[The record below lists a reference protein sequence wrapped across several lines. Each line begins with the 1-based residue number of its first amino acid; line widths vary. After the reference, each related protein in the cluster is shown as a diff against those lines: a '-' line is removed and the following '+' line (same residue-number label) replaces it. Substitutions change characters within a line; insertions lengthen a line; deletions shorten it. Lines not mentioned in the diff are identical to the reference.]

1 MYIGTVKLSNE
12 WTKVED
18 LIKDQVDGQSAFAF
32 DDTKNYQLQGE
43 GISFVRLLESAAA
56 PAENN
61 NDGFRIIGTQ
71 SAYYTPVSGSSLYAR
86 VELFDINGYPNI
98 GDIYLKVSTVGE

>member
-32 DDTKNYQLQGE
+32 DDTKSYQLQGE
-43 GISFVRLLESAAA
+43 GISFVRLLESASA
-56 PAENN
+56 PTEDN
-61 NDGFRIIGTQ
+61 NDGFRIVGTQ
-71 SAYYTPVSGSSLYAR
+71 NAQYNPATGLDLYCR

-98 GDIYLKVSTVGE
+98 GDIYLKIGTLG

>member
-32 DDTKNYQLQGE
+32 DDTKTYQLQGE
-43 GISFVRLLESAAA
+43 GISVVRLCDSAAE
-56 PAENN
+56 PSELI
-61 NDGFRIIGTQ
+61 DGLRIKGTQ
-71 SAYYTPVSGSSLYAR
+71 PAFYTPTTGSYLYVR
-86 VELFDINGYPNI
+86 IETFNIDGYPNI
-98 GDIYLKVSTVGE
+98 GDVYLKISTVGE